1 MCRIPNCV
9 LCSASPIAA
18 KHAVPMIRISDNEE
32 NIRDVI
38 PRDENRSGTRMDERM
53 LAVRFCSHA
62 VAKAGR
68 RDSRITADQTA
79 VSQAAIVFVRHSES
93 PAPLCLLFCDP
104 QGELD
109 T

>member
-1 MCRIPNCV
+1 VPHSKLRALQCIPYCCKTRGTV
-9 LCSASPIAA
+9 
-18 KHAVPMIRISDNEE
+18 IRISDNEE
-32 NIRDVI
+32 NIGDVI
-38 PRDENRSGTRMDERM
+38 PRAENRSGTRMGKRM
-53 LAVRFCSHA
+53 IAVRFCSHA